1 MPNINYDR
9 EYANFSQMY
18 GVEIDVA
25 GSYDSQINLLRVK
38 DFITESNSRDANK
51 RAYLTVLT
59 DALTAHLEKKTNMEN
74 RRDYNTSD
82 VQIGEF
88 IVGFEKVM
96 QAKFLDEKE
105 NNPDLKREPYDGQQ
119 LTDVA
124 SEVWERVKYFNNP
137 LPDVWANRI
146 KKGNY
151 TFEDLKKVTDTS
163 IRNLEGAWAGSDLGE
178 KKKDLADIIMA
189 KQAMDKVKSQR
200 TIAWRLNIFNLKRW
214 IQENMYASELKAK
227 IKTYT
232 RRRLPVGNAVPDE
245 YTKPMFSKALTR
257 LIKFLK
263 NPLASQQVENKESV
277 KNVSLDDNVKTNVQN
292 KENEKIEEKVI
303 VYDTLSEQYKEQF
316 RSLRMKKEAVS
327 QIQKIFPMK
336 ESEAETIVEDAIE
349 GMQELCESADRAK
362 KNNGKD
368 MMLDPNRH
376 KSAVRPFKK
385 AAKILEDYYDLKK
398 TETSVKSQAIANL
411 LVNMYGPKEAYP
423 AGTFEKYANNYVVNN
438 DKLHASMYPL
448 INTDEYNEL
457 LAAMKDIYRKEK
469 VDVAHLKEGSG
480 NEPKS
485 PKIEKSV
492 QVSKELNKI

>member
-1 MPNINYDR
+1 
-9 EYANFSQMY
+9 
-18 GVEIDVA
+18 
-25 GSYDSQINLLRVK
+25 
-38 DFITESNSRDANK
+38 
-51 RAYLTVLT
+51 
-59 DALTAHLEKKTNMEN
+59 MEN

-316 RSLRMKKEAVS
+316 RSL
-327 QIQKIFPMK
+327 
-336 ESEAETIVEDAIE
+336 
-349 GMQELCESADRAK
+349 
-362 KNNGKD
+362 
-368 MMLDPNRH
+368 
-376 KSAVRPFKK
+376 
-385 AAKILEDYYDLKK
+385 
-398 TETSVKSQAIANL
+398 
-411 LVNMYGPKEAYP
+411 
-423 AGTFEKYANNYVVNN
+423 
-438 DKLHASMYPL
+438 
-448 INTDEYNEL
+448 
-457 LAAMKDIYRKEK
+457 
-469 VDVAHLKEGSG
+469 
-480 NEPKS
+480 
-485 PKIEKSV
+485 
-492 QVSKELNKI
+492 